1 VTAEEADRLVHA
13 DNVRLLIVGDDTVAG
28 SVVRRDPA
36 RFIRIFECKS
46 STCAVYLR
54 R

>member
-1 VTAEEADRLVHA
+1 M
-13 DNVRLLIVGDDTVAG
+13 LIVGDDTVTG
-28 SVVRRDPA
+28 EVVRRDPR
-36 RFIRIFECKS
+36 RFVELFECKS